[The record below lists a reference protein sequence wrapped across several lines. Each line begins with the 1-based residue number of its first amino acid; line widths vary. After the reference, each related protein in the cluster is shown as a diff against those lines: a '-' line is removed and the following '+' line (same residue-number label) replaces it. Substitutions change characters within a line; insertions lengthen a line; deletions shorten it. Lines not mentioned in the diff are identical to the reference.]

1 MKNLSLANIA
11 AAAGGQYV
19 GPAEMQSFE
28 VTAIESDSRKKQVL
42 IESPV
47 TARLNE
53 R

>member
-28 VTAIESDSRKKQVL
+28 ECLPYVVNHIYST
-42 IESPV
+42 
-47 TARLNE
+47 
-53 R
+53 